1 MKKFAGYAAIF
12 VAGFLVCSL
21 CLKFTGSKPSSAAP
35 TAVPAPVSAA
45 ISGIGGNAIQTAADK
60 VSKYVVNIDTVG
72 KPQLVSSGFFGMSQ
86 QTPKGSASGV
96 IISKDGYI
104 LTNNHVVQDMA
115 EVTVT
120 LYDNTSHK
128 ARVIGT
134 DRKTDLAVIKIKA
147 DNLPCAVFADSDKIK
162 VGEWVVA
169 VGNALGI
176 GQTVTCGI
184 ISAKRDEFD
193 LNGQA
198 YDSIIQT
205 DAAINPGNSG
215 GALSDLSGN
224 LIGINTAIASQSG
237 GSEGVGFAVPSNTA
251 KQISDQLIKEGSIK
265 RPYIGITMGVYNQ
278 EYRDQIQNQ
287 YGTMP
292 GLVKEDGIL
301 VENVMEGSPAKKAG
315 IERGDVITAI
325 DGKKVKL
332 GKDAAKSLVA
342 LSTAVGKKKI
352 GERIKLTIIHN
363 GQTVDYDVVLEEMPS
378 QEELAKQAQPQP
390 QPRMQPQPG
399 EQDPFGGMF
408 PFFGQP

>member
-1 MKKFAGYAAIF
+1 MKKFAGYVAIF
-12 VAGFLVCSL
+12 VAGFLVCAL
-21 CLKFTGSKPSSAAP
+21 CVRFSAPSKPATPASL
-35 TAVPAPVSAA
+35 TAPVSAV
-45 ISGIGGNAIQTAADK
+45 STLNGNAIQVAADK
-60 VSKYVVNIDTVG
+60 VSRYVVNIDTVG
-72 KPQLVSSGFFGMSQ
+72 KPQYVSSGFFGMSQ

-128 ARVIGT
+128 AKVIGT
-134 DRKTDLAVIKIKA
+134 DRRTDLAVIKIKA
-147 DNLPCAVFADSDKIK
+147 DNLPVAVFGDSDKIQ

-176 GQTVTCGI
+176 GKTVTSGI

-215 GALSDLSGN
+215 GALADLKGN

-251 KQISDQLIKEGSIK
+251 KQISEQLIKEGSIK
-265 RPYIGITMGVYNQ
+265 RPYIGITMGIYNE
-278 EYRDQIQNQ
+278 EYRENLQNQ
-287 YGTMP
+287 YGTIP
-292 GLVKEDGIL
+292 GLTKEDGIL
-301 VENVMEGSPAKKAG
+301 VEAVRPGSPAQKAG
-315 IERGDVITAI
+315 LERGDVITQI
-325 DGKKVKL
+325 DGKAVKIN
-332 GKDAAKSLVA
+332 KDVTKSLVA
-342 LSTAVGKKKI
+342 MSSAVSKKKI
-352 GERIKLTIIHN
+352 GEHINLTVIRN
-363 GQTVDYDVVLEEMPS
+363 GVTKIFDIVLEEMPS
-378 QEELAKQAQPQP
+378 EEELAAKQPQP
-390 QPRMQPQPG
+390 EAQPAQP
-399 EQDPFGGMF
+399 DPFGGFF